1 MPTGL
6 PDPRPVVPDESI
18 NPAVVVLPAVSFDLP
33 LDELGPWLDRLS
45 ISEALAVPGTDAP
58 VYLTDRDGGVA
69 LTTSGMGKAPA
80 ATTVAAL
87 YGTTGLDLG
96 DSYWLSAG
104 IAGGRPSPPLGSVF
118 VADAVLD
125 WDRKHRWDPAELPT
139 ADRDHRDEPAV
150 ERLSYL
156 PEGSVHHLDAGL
168 VERAATAAASVD
180 LEDRESVREYASRYA
195 DGSDRSVGPRVG
207 VGPTVTSD
215 EFWHGTAVAREV
227 AAYARSYGLDPYA
240 TTQMEDAATA
250 TALERYDALDRYL
263 SVRAVANYDRPPAGE
278 TVHDSFEGTPESI
291 EQAAENAARV
301 GSAVVEALV
310 SDRRRP

>member
-1 MPTGL
+1 MSPEL
-6 PDPRPVVPDESI
+6 PSPRPLEPDAPVS
-18 NPAVVVLPAVSFDLP
+18 PSVVVLPAVSFDPP
-33 LDELGPWLDRLS
+33 LDELGPWLDRLA
-45 ISEALAVPGTDAP
+45 IADALAVPGADAS
-58 VYLTDRDGGVA
+58 VYLTESGEVA

-87 YGTTGLDLG
+87 NTTPGLDLA

-104 IAGGRPSPPLGSVF
+104 IAGAQPSTPLGSVV

-125 WDRKHRWDPAELPT
+125 WDRKHRWDPAELP
-139 ADRDHRDEPAV
+139 ADDRDDRSEPAV
-150 ERLSYL
+150 QRLNYL
-156 PEGSVHHLDAGL
+156 PEGSIHRLAPAL
-168 VERAATAAASVD
+168 VERAVAAAESVD
-180 LEDRESVREYASRYA
+180 LADSETVREYAGRYTQD
-195 DGSDRSVGPRVG
+195 DGAGTPSVR

-227 AAYARSYGLDPYA
+227 AAYAREYDLETYA

-250 TALERYDALDRYL
+250 AALDRFDALDRYL

-278 TVHDSFEGTPESI
+278 TVHDSFEGTPESV

-301 GSAVVEALV
+301 GEAVVEALV
-310 SDRRRP
+310 DQE